1 MYSMVDQSIASI
13 SDLRMHIFLGS
24 LHLGKYGTSVV
35 YINYEPPYRTIYYI
49 LQLAHTHTHTH
60 TYFIF
65 DGIVQ
70 YYKYTQK
77 DKQIMQVQ
85 VPITVPA
92 TVA

>member
-1 MYSMVDQSIASI
+1 MN
-13 SDLRMHIFLGS
+13 LRTVL
-24 LHLGKYGTSVV
+24 
-35 YINYEPPYRTIYYI
+35 YITYCN
-49 LQLAHTHTHTH
+49 LHTHTHTH

-92 TVA
+92 TVAWNVLSTEDVRRPTPSTFSRNKMFLLVLEAS